1 VTGHGYPVLD
11 SNPQGVL
18 ARSNSRK
25 SFFKPLFALY
35 SLLQRNFSDHRHSF
49 GVFVSV
55 ARLINLRTAGSNRA
69 GFLPS
74 TIFESLLLRSM
85 NTQGREE
92 LALNSL
98 PS

>member
-1 VTGHGYPVLD
+1 VTGHGYAVLD

-18 ARSNSRK
+18 ARGNSRK

-35 SLLQRNFSDHRHSF
+35 SLLQRNFSDHRHS
-49 GVFVSV
+49 
-55 ARLINLRTAGSNRA
+55 LINLRTAGSNRA

-85 NTQGREE
+85 NAQRREE